1 MPQQLTHLPEN
12 SVQCETRAEWRAWL
26 VRHHRRDEGVW
37 LVTFKKASSRPSVGY
52 DASVEEALCF
62 GWVDSRV
69 RALDEER
76 SMLWFGP
83 RRTGSGWSRSNK
95 ERVARLM
102 AAGSMMPAGLA
113 TVDAAKA
120 DGSWAAMDAVENL
133 EVPNDLADAFAKH
146 AGSGDHFEGF
156 PRRVKWGILHW
167 IWSAKRPATR
177 AKRIEETARLAQA
190 NERPKQF
197 R

>member
-1 MPQQLTHLPEN
+1 MVELPEN
-12 SVQCETRAEWRAWL
+12 SVQCETREEWREWL
-26 VRHHRRDEGVW
+26 ANNHGRGEGVW
-37 LVTFKKASSRPSVGY
+37 LVTFKKASSRASVGY
-52 DASVEEALCF
+52 DASVEEGLCF
-62 GWVDSRV
+62 GWIDSRTKG
-69 RALDEER
+69 LDEDR

-83 RRTGSGWSRSNK
+83 RRAGSGWSRPNK

-102 AAGSMMPAGLA
+102 SAGLMMPAGLA
-113 TVDAAKA
+113 TVEAAKV
-120 DGSWAAMDAVENL
+120 DGSWTAMDAVENL
-133 EVPNDLADAFAKH
+133 EVPDDLADAFAKH
-146 AGSGDHFEGF
+146 AGSREHFEEF

-177 AKRIEETARLAQA
+177 ARRIEETARLAQA